1 MPTCMHHRK
10 FAINHCNY
18 SDAATMQQRCSRR
31 KAKKIVRVGRNNA
44 NCAYLG
50 DVIVARCA
58 LLVVLLFIRE
68 MGQPLIIIRSTDRA
82 LCEAQHHAY
91 HMCLCVF
98 VRVRALSVYVRA
110 SIHIRTAQQTLARNV
125 HCPHN
130 SLARA
135 PDKSHAS
142 DCGPPIQVSLLFF
155 FAPQCF
161 CVSTFALREQKTHA
175 RIRVGNAVRKY
186 KHASGLTFACV
197 SVVRSA
203 TVVVVVVLV
212 IVVTVAVNVG
222 AFKTRQK
229 EFYTG
234 TCHPR
239 CQSLSDG
246 LPLTIHIHS
255 SYNTTTTQYFTST
268 PLQAMCNRTTR
279 RFIIILG
286 KPTNGDGTDGTVKF
300 MRSLQVN
307 VVSGLETM

>member
-1 MPTCMHHRK
+1 MRIALISATLSLHAAHSSLHAAVHSRNGTTTHH
-10 FAINHCNY
+10 Y
-18 SDAATMQQRCSRR
+18 
-31 KAKKIVRVGRNNA
+31 
-44 NCAYLG
+44 
-50 DVIVARCA
+50 
-58 LLVVLLFIRE
+58 
-68 MGQPLIIIRSTDRA
+68 PLHRQSAMRGTTSCIS
-82 LCEAQHHAY
+82 Y
-91 HMCLCVF
+91 VFVCLCSCTCIE
-98 VRVRALSVYVRA
+98 RICTRIP
-110 SIHIRTAQQTLARNV
+110 IHIRTAQQTLARNV
-125 HCPHN
+125 HCPQN

-161 CVSTFALREQKTHA
+161 RVSTFALLEQKTHA
-175 RIRVGNAVRKY
+175 CIRDGNAVRKY
-186 KHASGLTFACV
+186 KHASGITFTCV

-203 TVVVVVVLV
+203 TVVVVVVVLV
-212 IVVTVAVNVG
+212 IVVTVCRQRG

-239 CQSLSDG
+239 CQSQSDG

-255 SYNTTTTQYFTST
+255 SHNTTTSQYFTST

-286 KPTNGDGTDGTVKF
+286 KATNG
-300 MRSLQVN
+300 
-307 VVSGLETM
+307 